1 MQNLSRRFV
10 TLILILALVQVSCNL
25 LQRLPPPAATPTL
38 EVSPTSPA
46 TPTLV
51 PSATATPTPTITP
64 TPLPTSTP
72 TQPPLAD
79 LGTPLPAFLEPISIN
94 NVTRVNPL
102 AELRKEAITKLAWSL
117 DSTTLAAGGNSEVDF
132 FDIRT
137 LTKQRTLKVDEGLVS
152 FGLSPD
158 GRYLA
163 SGNNTG
169 SEQLGYTGSISFWRL
184 SDEERLFIFY
194 LDRRGVSDLSFSP
207 NGRTFAAAVTSKE
220 YIDNGFVFWNTQ
232 TFEITRTLR
241 TGGALD
247 MAFSPDGR
255 YIASTPDRF
264 AIRLWEMRYGQYLY
278 ELPTSFTGAVNTLA
292 FSPDGSILATGH
304 YDGVIRL
311 WDVAKGELLQEFST
325 IGVVES
331 LAFSPD
337 GTLLASGEGYTS
349 NAIRLWDLAGG
360 QNLRT
365 LEGHTHAVDNLVF
378 SPDGRLLAS
387 GSYDGTL
394 RLWGVTP

>member
-1 MQNLSRRFV
+1 MQNLSWRLV
-10 TLILILALVQVSCNL
+10 IITLVLALVQVNCNL
-25 LQRLPPPAATPTL
+25 LQRALLPAATPTL
-38 EVSPTSPA
+38 ELPPTLPS

-51 PSATATPTPTITP
+51 PSATASPSPTITA
-64 TPLPTSTP
+64 TLLPTSTP
-72 TQPPLAD
+72 TPPPLAN
-79 LGTPLPAFLEPISIN
+79 LGTALPEYLEPININ

-102 AELRKEAITKLAWSL
+102 AEWRKETVTKLDWSL
-117 DSTTLAAGGNSEVDF
+117 DGTTLAVAGNSNVDF
-132 FDIRT
+132 FDVRT
-137 LTKQRTLKVDEGLVS
+137 LTEQRTLEVDEGLVS
-152 FGLSPD
+152 FDLSPD

-163 SGNNTG
+163 SGNNSG

-184 SDEERLFIFY
+184 SDKERLFIYY
-194 LDRRGVSDLSFSP
+194 LDRRGVSGLSFSP

-220 YIDNGFVFWNTQ
+220 YIDNGFVFWNTA
-232 TFEITRTLR
+232 TWEITRTLR
-241 TGGALD
+241 TGGVLD

-264 AIRLWEMRYGQYLY
+264 AIRLWEMRYGLYIY
-278 ELPTSFTGAVNTLA
+278 ELPTSFTGAVNSLA
-292 FSPDGSILATGH
+292 FSPDGNSLATGH
-304 YDGVIRL
+304 YDGMIRL

-325 IGVVES
+325 LGVVES

-337 GTLLASGEGYTS
+337 GTLLASGEGYTGY
-349 NAIRLWDLAGG
+349 AIRLWDLAGG

-365 LEGHTHAVDNLVF
+365 LEGHTHAVDNLAF